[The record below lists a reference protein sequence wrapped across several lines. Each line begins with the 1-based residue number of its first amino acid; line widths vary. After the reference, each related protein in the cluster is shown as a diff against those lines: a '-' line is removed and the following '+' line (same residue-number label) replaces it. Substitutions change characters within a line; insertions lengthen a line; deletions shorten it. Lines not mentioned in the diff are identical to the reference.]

1 MADSKAHKIPK
12 DADDA
17 LKIIKT
23 KYGDGSILCGDMV
36 VKNIDSISTGS
47 LALDIAIGIGGFPRG
62 RLCEIFGAEGCG
74 KTTITLEAI
83 AQAQQAGG
91 KAAFID
97 VEHALDFQ
105 YAQKLG
111 VDVQSLMI
119 SQPDS
124 AEEALNIME
133 ILCQSRSVDIVV
145 LDSVAALV
153 PQAELDGE
161 MGDHH
166 MGLQPK
172 LMSQALRKI
181 KGVVNTSK
189 TCALFINQLR
199 QKMGISFGSPDV
211 TPGGKALKYYATV
224 RVDMRRIGAVK
235 DGSNEDPTGHKVRA
249 KVIKNKVAPPFRIAE
264 FEITYDGRGVNKEK
278 EILDIGAKCGVLDKS
293 GSWYSYGENKLG
305 NGMVAC
311 GEFLQENPGLMAEIK
326 HKILDLK
333 LPHRREQDEH
343 TEVAG

>member
-1 MADSKAHKIPK
+1 MAEAKVPK

-17 LKIIKT
+17 LNIIKK
-23 KYGDGSILCGDMV
+23 KYGDGSIICGDMV

-47 LALDIAIGIGGFPRG
+47 LALDIAIGIGGVPRG
-62 RLCEIFGAEGCG
+62 RIIEIFGAEGCG
-74 KTTITLEAI
+74 KTTITLETI
-83 AQAQQAGG
+83 GQMQQAGG

-105 YAQKLG
+105 YAEKLG
-111 VDVQSLMI
+111 VDVQKLMI

-133 ILCQSRSVDIVV
+133 ILCQSKSVDVVV

-181 KGVVNTSK
+181 KGIVNVSK
-189 TCALFINQLR
+189 TSAIFINQLR
-199 QKMGISFGSPDV
+199 QKMGVTFGSPDV
-211 TPGGKALKYYATV
+211 TPGGKALKFYATV
-224 RVDMRRIGAVK
+224 RVDMRRIATVK
-235 DGSNEDPTGHKVRA
+235 DDKDEDPTGHKVRA
-249 KVIKNKVAPPFRIAE
+249 KVIKNKVAPPFRVAE
-264 FEITYDGRGVNKEK
+264 FEITYNGRGVNKPK
-278 EILDIGAKCGVLDKS
+278 EILEIGAKCGILGKS
-293 GSWYSYGENKLG
+293 GSWYSYGENRLG
-305 NGMVAC
+305 NGLAAA
-311 GEFLQENPGLMAEIK
+311 GEFLQENPGLMGELK
-326 HKILDLK
+326 DKILDLK
-333 LPHRREQDEH
+333 LPHRRNKDECA
-343 TEVAG
+343 EMGDQ

>member
-1 MADSKAHKIPK
+1 MAEAKVPK

-17 LKIIKT
+17 LNIIKK
-23 KYGDGSILCGDMV
+23 KYGDGSIICGDMV

-62 RLCEIFGAEGCG
+62 RVIEIFGAEGCG
-74 KTTITLEAI
+74 KTTIALEAI
-83 AQAQQAGG
+83 AKAQQSGG

-111 VDVQSLMI
+111 VDVQKLMI

-133 ILCQSRSVDIVV
+133 ILCQSRSVDAVV

-161 MGDHH
+161 MGDAH

-181 KGVVNTSK
+181 KGVVNVSK
-189 TCALFINQLR
+189 TSAIFINQLR
-199 QKMGISFGSPDV
+199 QKMGVTFGSPNV
-211 TPGGKALKYYATV
+211 TPGGKALKFYATV
-224 RVDMRRIGAVK
+224 RVDMRRIATVK
-235 DGSNEDPTGHKVRA
+235 DDKDDDPTGHKVQA
-249 KVIKNKVAPPFRIAE
+249 KIVKNKVAPPFRVAE
-264 FEITYDGRGVNKEK
+264 FEITYNGRGVNKEK
-278 EILDIGAKCGVLDKS
+278 EILEIGAKCGILSKS
-293 GSWYSYGENKLG
+293 GSWYSYGENRLG
-305 NGMVAC
+305 NGLVAA
-311 GEFLQENPGLMAEIK
+311 GTFLQENPGLMAELK
-326 HKILDLK
+326 GKILDLK
-333 LPHRREQDEH
+333 LPHRREQDECA
-343 TEVAG
+343 EMAD